1 MSVRE
6 LAALA
11 DADVLYLT
19 TCGRRSGLLRTIEIW
34 FIYHAGRLY
43 LNAERRF
50 AAQWVQNIVHEPR
63 VKIRLKDY
71 AFDGRARVLDC
82 HQDRALWQT
91 VVELSRQKYEWGE
104 GLPVE
109 IVPL

>member
-1 MSVRE
+1 MSIRD
-6 LAALA
+6 LATLA

-19 TCGRRSGLLRTIEIW
+19 TIGRRSGLQRTIEIW
-34 FIYHAGRLY
+34 FVHHAGRLY

-50 AAQWVQNIVHEPR
+50 AAQWVQNIVQEPH
-63 VKIRLKDY
+63 VKVRLKGY

-91 VVELSRQKYEWGE
+91 VVDLSRQKYEWGE

-109 IVPL
+109 IVLL